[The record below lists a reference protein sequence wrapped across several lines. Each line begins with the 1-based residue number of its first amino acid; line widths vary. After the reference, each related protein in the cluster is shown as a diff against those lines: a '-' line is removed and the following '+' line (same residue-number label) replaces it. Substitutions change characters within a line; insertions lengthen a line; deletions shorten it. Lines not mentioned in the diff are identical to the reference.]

1 MSSFDHGFADSM
13 PERVNRGSKPKLRDK
28 LHAFID
34 AECAK
39 RTLST
44 FSLAVI
50 RRRHRPLVP
59 QLTFAGPIGVRY
71 LATAEPPVRLRM
83 MSEIPATESPATK
96 ALTVPAVADRAPRT
110 TDGSAR
116 PITPGSQAAE
126 GTYRAQPVSFVRRGT
141 RLQGRRQK
149 AWEDH
154 SDTLAVDIPRHIS
167 DTSVHPDFVFDAEA
181 EFGRVAPLIVEIGSG
196 LGEAVVNAAKEH
208 PEKDF
213 LAVEVYTPG
222 LAQTIQKIVAHELG
236 NVRVVQA
243 NAPEVLSTMLP
254 AGSVGEVWV
263 FFPDPWHKTKHNKR
277 RMVKDTFAPLV
288 ARVLAPGGIWRLA
301 TDWSTYAE
309 QMLAV
314 GCESTQFS
322 NVHDGERTGSQ
333 SPLTQARLS
342 GVDCEQSIDPDE
354 VGGWAPR
361 FDDRILTSFENKAH
375 IAGRVI
381 FDLAF
386 RRN

>member
-1 MSSFDHGFADSM
+1 
-13 PERVNRGSKPKLRDK
+13 
-28 LHAFID
+28 
-34 AECAK
+34 
-39 RTLST
+39 
-44 FSLAVI
+44 
-50 RRRHRPLVP
+50 
-59 QLTFAGPIGVRY
+59 
-71 LATAEPPVRLRM
+71 
-83 MSEIPATESPATK
+83 MSENPASAPESPATP
-96 ALTVPAVADRAPRT
+96 ADTAVPAEPQAAAEQRAPRT
-110 TDGSAR
+110 EDGSAR

-154 SDTLAVDIPRHIS
+154 SDALAVDVPRHIA
-167 DTSVHPDFVFDAEA
+167 DTSVHPEYEFNAEE
-181 EFGRVAPLIVEIGSG
+181 EFGRTAPLVVEIGSG
-196 LGEAVVNAAKEH
+196 LGEAVVNAAKAN
-208 PEKDF
+208 PDKDF

-222 LAQTIQKIVAHELG
+222 LAQTIQKIVANELT

-254 AGSVGEVWV
+254 AGSVSQVWV

-288 ARVLAPGGIWRLA
+288 ARVLAPGGTWRLA

-309 QMLAV
+309 QMLEV
-314 GCESTQFS
+314 GTASAEFS
-322 NVHDGERTGSQ
+322 NLHTGERTGAD

-342 GVDCEQSIDPDE
+342 GVDCEQSDEPDTA
-354 VGGWAPR
+354 GGWAPR
-361 FDDRILTSFENKAH
+361 FDGRILTSFENKAH
-375 IAGRVI
+375 KAGRVI

>member
-1 MSSFDHGFADSM
+1 M
-13 PERVNRGSKPKLRDK
+13 GSPIQCQSVSTAGGCKPKLRDK

-34 AECAK
+34 AECAN
-39 RTLST
+39 RTLSNH
-44 FSLAVI
+44 SLAAI
-50 RRRHRPLVP
+50 RRPKRSFVP
-59 QLTFAGPIGVRY
+59 HLTFV
-71 LATAEPPVRLRM
+71 EPVLGIPVRLIM
-83 MSEIPATESPATK
+83 MSETPATESSTAPATTE
-96 ALTVPAVADRAPRT
+96 AAAAAAQRAPRS

-116 PITPGSQAAE
+116 PITPGSQAAA
-126 GTYRAQPVSFVRRGT
+126 GTYHAQPVSFVRRGT

-154 SDTLAVDIPRHIS
+154 SDALAVDVPRHIA
-167 DTSVHPDFVFDAEA
+167 DTSVHPDFVFDAAA
-181 EFGRVAPLIVEIGSG
+181 EFGRVAPLVVEIGSG
-196 LGEAVVNAAKEH
+196 LGEAVVNAAKNN
-208 PEKDF
+208 PDKDF

-222 LAQTIQKIVAHELG
+222 LAQTIQKIVANGLG

-243 NAPEVLSTMLP
+243 NAPEVLGTMLP
-254 AGSVGEVWV
+254 AGSVSEVWV

-288 ARVLAPGGIWRLA
+288 ARVLAPGGTWRLA

-314 GCESTQFS
+314 GTASADFT
-322 NVHDGERTGSQ
+322 NIYDGGRAGAD
-333 SPLTQARLS
+333 SPLTQARRS
-342 GVDCEQSIDPDE
+342 GVDCEQSDAPDE

-361 FDDRILTSFENKAH
+361 FDGRILTSFENKAH
-375 IAGRVI
+375 KAGRVI